1 MMPNRACS
9 STCAYTFA
17 DRHIH
22 GIAGVDFATSSVAAI
37 TAALDLL
44 ASRRTT
50 NVTASIPTVSVTALP
65 EILQRLS
72 PLVADNLLDGIH
84 VEGPFIAQRFAGA
97 HPHEHILAATSD
109 LGCQVLDIIE
119 THQTRQPSITMMTVA
134 PETPG
139 FGQLVHH
146 LLDCGIVPALGHT
159 AATTQQMRDAID
171 LVYDVTGHPVVIT
184 HCHNAMPPLHHRD
197 PGPLLAVFE
206 AAAADMVRV
215 ELIADGFHLD
225 YELIAWWLATY
236 PGVVRFVSDASAA
249 TLPRGYEP
257 LSVAAPQ
264 LGDVALRYDAG
275 QRPVLADGHTLAS
288 GGKDL
293 LATHD
298 ALIAAG
304 LAHDLICAAMR
315 R

>member
-1 MMPNRACS
+1 VCGRAIPGHGGGDFR
-9 STCAYTFA
+9 YLFA
-17 DRHIH
+17 
-22 GIAGVDFATSSVAAI
+22 GGN

-134 PETPG
+134 PETPC
-139 FGQLVHH
+139 FGQLVHL

-171 LVYDVTGHPVVIT
+171 
-184 HCHNAMPPLHHRD
+184 
-197 PGPLLAVFE
+197 
-206 AAAADMVRV
+206 
-215 ELIADGFHLD
+215 
-225 YELIAWWLATY
+225 
-236 PGVVRFVSDASAA
+236 
-249 TLPRGYEP
+249 
-257 LSVAAPQ
+257 
-264 LGDVALRYDAG
+264 
-275 QRPVLADGHTLAS
+275 
-288 GGKDL
+288 
-293 LATHD
+293 
-298 ALIAAG
+298 
-304 LAHDLICAAMR
+304 
-315 R
+315 